1 MSGHSRRSSEEEA
14 LLERAMR
21 LLPGGVL
28 GGYYAPQELA
38 FVVREAH
45 GARLYDYSGREYIDY
60 ILGSGPLLL
69 GHAHPAVLGAVEAQL
84 RKGTTY
90 FQLSEP
96 TLALAE
102 EICRAVPC
110 AEQIRFCSTG
120 TEATFLALRLCR
132 AWRKKDRILKFEGGF
147 HGTHDY
153 SLMSVGPRA
162 PKAFPAPTPDS
173 AGIPH
178 AIQEEVLIAPFNDL
192 AETEAIIES
201 HHADLAAV
209 IMEPFQRLIVPHPGF
224 LQGVRAITRR
234 HGIPLVFDEIVT
246 GFRFA
251 YGGAQSYYG
260 VVPDLAALGKVV
272 GGGFPLAAVVGRR
285 EIMHHLA
292 PDLDGTPEFVAQ
304 AGTLNGNPIA
314 AAAGLATLGEL
325 RKPGV
330 YERLFAT
337 GERLKGGLQQAATRA
352 GLPAQVAGEAP
363 VFEIYFT
370 DRPIVDHRATLT
382 ADRERHGAFTH
393 ELIRRGVVKAGQKFY
408 VSLAHGDEEVART
421 LDAFAAALGAA
432 GERRDQPQLHTGG

>member
-1 MSGHSRRSSEEEA
+1 MTSQAGRTSEEDT
-14 LLERAMR
+14 LLQKAWR

-38 FVVREAH
+38 FIVREAR
-45 GARLYDYSGREYIDY
+45 GARLYDLSGREYIDY
-60 ILGSGPLLL
+60 ILGSGPLVL
-69 GHAHPAVLGAVEAQL
+69 GHAHPAVIAAVEAQL

-110 AEQIRFCSTG
+110 AEQIRFTSSG
-120 TEATFLALRLCR
+120 TEATFVALRVCR
-132 AWRKKDRILKFEGGF
+132 AFSKRDKILKFEGGF

-153 SLMSVGPRA
+153 SLMSVGPRT
-162 PKAFPAPTPDS
+162 PKAYPAPTPDS

-178 AIQEEVLIAPFNDL
+178 AIHEQVLIAPFNDL
-192 AETEAIIES
+192 AETEAIIDTHRRE
-201 HHADLAAV
+201 LAAV
-209 IMEPFQRLIVPHPGF
+209 IMEPFQRLIVPDQSF
-224 LQGVRAITRR
+224 LHGVRAITQR

-251 YGGAQSYYG
+251 YGGAQEYYG
-260 VVPDLAALGKVV
+260 VVPDVCALGKII

-285 EIMHHLA
+285 DIMRHLA
-292 PDLDGTPEFVAQ
+292 QDLDGTPDFVQQ
-304 AGTLNGNPIA
+304 AGTLNGNPIS

-325 RKPGV
+325 RKPGT

-337 GERLKGGLQQAATRA
+337 GARLKAGLEDAARRA
-352 GLPAQVAGEAP
+352 GFQAQVAGEAP

-370 DRPIVDHRATLT
+370 EHPITDYRATLT
-382 ADRERHGAFTH
+382 ADRALHAAFTQAM
-393 ELIRRGVVKAGQKFY
+393 IRRGVVKAAQKFY
-408 VSLAHGDEEVART
+408 VSLAHSEVEVERT
-421 LDAFAAALGAA
+421 LEVFRAAFAALA
-432 GERRDQPQLHTGG
+432 ERGTD